1 MEEMHEVRES
11 KKKDSDSA
19 WTSPHFRGLV
29 RRVDMEKFLRS
40 FVLLIGFKRLDRM
53 LKEIEDS
60 IDDFFRGDAER
71 EEEDENK
78 RDLNDAEWMKL
89 FRAAI
94 DQLKNCS
101 KLKISNTFDVEK
113 DKPIAFYSL
122 LRNAGDTLI
131 VELNGRVL
139 RKIPIPKHMQ
149 ECSAYHCRVR
159 VQKNADAKSSF
170 KST

>member
-1 MEEMHEVRES
+1 
-11 KKKDSDSA
+11 
-19 WTSPHFRGLV
+19 
-29 RRVDMEKFLRS
+29 MEKFLRS

-71 EEEDENK
+71 EDEDENK
-78 RDLNDAEWMKL
+78 RDLNDAQWMKL

-122 LRNAGDTLI
+122 LRNALI
-131 VELNGRVL
+131 
-139 RKIPIPKHMQ
+139 
-149 ECSAYHCRVR
+149 
-159 VQKNADAKSSF
+159 
-170 KST
+170 